1 MFPTP
6 GITTSYESATA
17 PPAAAFV
24 NLQANPP
31 SPNSQT
37 VNLGEGSGGS
47 VILTAAAGS
56 YPVDPNGF
64 TLVNTSPQGS
74 LTFSLGA
81 GGLVT
86 MSNTATSPEIDHI
99 LFNACDT
106 LSGAHG
112 GPVCSTTPGN
122 ITVNIGTPP
131 VTQPFSE
138 QVNAGALVLSCNSPS
153 NYVTGNNTPTPVGN
167 PSLQCP
173 EFQFQPITLDGLE
186 QQVTAT
192 TGNTSGN
199 PSAGSPGTIYISDN
213 RGSPTGSWSLTASFI
228 ATPIGGSN
236 GDNPNA
242 SCAGVVAFCNSSI
255 GGAAL
260 NMATNGAH
268 DGQIAPNYLVVSGI
282 SCIAD
287 PLGGPAPYNPP
298 NLNPNA
304 TPDAGGAFGSTVSL
318 CHTLAGAGQS
328 GGTFLFN
335 ATYTLTIPE
344 SVYAGNYFGSV
355 QYLVS

>member
-1 MFPTP
+1 MTQPNPGGQVLGVSWGSGSSTLSGPFTAGDAGQIVAPSPLGGPPGLPQGSVIIGVNPGVSATINTTTTAASGGSFTVGTAPAAGITFTDPNPVITGNVFTTNGSNGGTSRIGVVGSSEFALNASIPISFTPCNASGYFGSTPVNSPVFPTP
-6 GITTSYESATA
+6 GITTSYEAATA

-24 NLQANPP
+24 NLHANPP

-138 QVNAGALVLSCNSPS
+138 QVNAGALVLSCDSRR
-153 NYVTGNNTPTPVGN
+153 T
-167 PSLQCP
+167 
-173 EFQFQPITLDGLE
+173 
-186 QQVTAT
+186 
-192 TGNTSGN
+192 
-199 PSAGSPGTIYISDN
+199 
-213 RGSPTGSWSLTASFI
+213 
-228 ATPIGGSN
+228 
-236 GDNPNA
+236 
-242 SCAGVVAFCNSSI
+242 
-255 GGAAL
+255 
-260 NMATNGAH
+260 M
-268 DGQIAPNYLVVSGI
+268 
-282 SCIAD
+282 
-287 PLGGPAPYNPP
+287 
-298 NLNPNA
+298 
-304 TPDAGGAFGSTVSL
+304 
-318 CHTLAGAGQS
+318 
-328 GGTFLFN
+328 
-335 ATYTLTIPE
+335 
-344 SVYAGNYFGSV
+344 
-355 QYLVS
+355 